1 MEKNR
6 MMRLASALL
15 ILTLLTTCMISGTF
29 AKYTTQATGE
39 DTARVAKWGVTVN
52 VTSDLFAD
60 AYKDTS
66 VEYNG
71 ITATVKASAENQNI
85 VAPGT
90 TGTGLGV
97 ASTGT
102 PEVSYE
108 MKIKLNDT
116 TAKMPSLKYTPKD
129 ATDASIYEPVKF
141 SVLNDTTLIKGDMTL
156 ADLITLFDGTN
167 VIYKYDVGTK
177 KYYVDSD
184 GDGTIDSTSSD
195 TCPNIQIK
203 WKWQFETGTGDNE
216 KAFNDKLDTILG
228 ELASSTTEFNNLPAT
243 IGSVDTTNSNTAAN
257 LTWTVTATQID

>member
-39 DTARVAKWGVTVN
+39 DTARVAKWGVTVS
-52 VTSDLFAD
+52 THTDLFAISYTNTND
-60 AYKDTS
+60 NSGT
-66 VEYNG
+66 V
-71 ITATVKASAENQNI
+71 TVKSEGTDKL

-97 ASTGT
+97 TIGGT

-108 MKIKLNDT
+108 MKIKLDN
-116 TAKMPSLKYTPKD
+116 TAKMPSLKYTP
-129 ATDASIYEPVKF
+129 TGGTEASYEPVKF
-141 SVLNDTTLIKGDMTL
+141 SVLNDTTLIKRDMTL
-156 ADLITLFDGTN
+156 ADLITLFDGTKA
-167 VIYKYDVGTK
+167 IYKYNVADG

-184 GDGTIDSTSSD
+184 GDGTIDTATSLNA
-195 TCPNIQIK
+195 CPNIQIK
-203 WKWQFETGTGDNE
+203 WEWAFESGADDNA
-216 KAFNDKLDTILG
+216 KAFGDKLDTILG
-228 ELASSTTEFNNLPAT
+228 ELAFGQRVFTNLPDT
-243 IGSVDTTNSNTAAN
+243 IGNVDTTNSNTAAN